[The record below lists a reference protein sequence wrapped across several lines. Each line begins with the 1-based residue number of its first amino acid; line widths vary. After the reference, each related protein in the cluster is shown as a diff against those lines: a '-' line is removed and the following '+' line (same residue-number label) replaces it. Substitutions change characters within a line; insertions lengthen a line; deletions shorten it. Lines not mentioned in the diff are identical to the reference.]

1 MQQITCADLECAEEL
16 LRRRIFYDFATL
28 EKADAIIK
36 FVRESHLRS
45 DHEKL

>member
-16 LRRRIFYDFATL
+16 LWRIFYDFATL